1 METWPKVDLI
11 LLPFYIIIVVS
22 GVIGNSLFI
31 TVVKKRRSMHTTTNF
46 LLANVAVSDII
57 SLIFCVPGIVLRF
70 YEHPGGSL
78 GNFLCKFVTMHLV
91 AGITLLVSGLTLTLI
106 AVERHNALLRPM
118 ESRLKLAKKRV
129 ITAICVTWGISI
141 AFVFPLF
148 IEQKYVKEVE
158 DCHMD
163 WSETSSR
170 IYWVFL
176 ATVVGISL
184 FILSFCYFRIVR
196 ALYLENILPPRNDHS
211 PEQDGRDKRKIIKL
225 LITVT
230 VLFFICFFPFIIVS
244 AVNISTKGVMY
255 KLSYLLVYSSCSVSP
270 VVYSFQSA
278 NYRAGLKDL
287 WDRRSF
293 RQRERSLES

>member
-1 METWPKVDLI
+1 METWKIDLI
-11 LLPFYIIIVVS
+11 LLPFYIVVVVS
-22 GVIGNSLFI
+22 GVVGNSLFI

-46 LLANVAVSDII
+46 LLANVAVSDVI

-106 AVERHNALLRPM
+106 AVERHSALLRPM
-118 ESRLKLAKKRV
+118 ESRLKLAKRRV
-129 ITAICVTWGISI
+129 ATAICIIWGISI
-141 AFVFPLF
+141 ALVFPLF
-148 IEQKYVKEVE
+148 IEQKYVKEVK

-163 WSETSSR
+163 WSKTSSR
-170 IYWVFL
+170 VYWVFL

-184 FILSFCYFRIVR
+184 LILPFCYFRIVR
-196 ALYLENILPPRNDHS
+196 ALYLENILPATSNHS
-211 PEQDGRDKRKIIKL
+211 PEQDARDKSKIIKL

-244 AVNISTKGVMY
+244 AVNISTKGVLY
-255 KLSYLLVYSSCSVSP
+255 KFSCLLVYSSCSVNP
-270 VVYSFQSA
+270 VVFLFQSA
-278 NYRAGLKDL
+278 NYRTGLKDL
-287 WDRRSF
+287 WNKRSF